1 MSNDDDDDTNNKS
14 GNIVAQDAHAY
25 AARHTL
31 ILIDT
36 HPSMFEPCIRI
47 CNGDSVE
54 DSDGDSDDDDTSSTT
69 EERNE
74 YDTKKKAKNSSSST
88 SKALLTTP
96 FDASLMAVERL
107 LHHKVRT
114 VAMSKLGKRD
124 GVGVILYGT
133 PDDIKKN
140 HDEKEGDDDENDEDN
155 EDDNQV
161 EEETNAN
168 ESLKE
173 LIKLTPPG
181 VDQIKTIRSCLPPEF
196 YHSNNSDHVGSYHH
210 QGNNKYKNDST
221 KSPTN
226 ALIRD
231 MDYKRAGSQ
240 TRCNGRERDLFVEL
254 FGKGDS
260 DEDSEGESESEVED
274 DEEQEKKDCSLRH
287 ALNEATRTF
296 ANAK

>member
-1 MSNDDDDDTNNKS
+1 
-14 GNIVAQDAHAY
+14 
-25 AARHTL
+25 
-31 ILIDT
+31 
-36 HPSMFEPCIRI
+36 MFEPCIRI
-47 CNGDSVE
+47 CNDDSDDE
-54 DSDGDSDDDDTSSTT
+54 DSDSDNDSNGNRQRGKDEKNVHDDCSSSSSTT
-69 EERNE
+69 EEGNDE
-74 YDTKKKAKNSSSST
+74 YDTKKKSSST
-88 SKALLTTP
+88 SSSSKTLLTTP

-133 PDDIKKN
+133 PPECIKKN
-140 HDEKEGDDDENDEDN
+140 HKEIDEGNDEDDDDYENN
-155 EDDNQV
+155 EDDDDNQV
-161 EEETNAN
+161 VEKNAN

-196 YHSNNSDHVGSYHH
+196 YHSNRSSDHVGSYHH
-210 QGNNKYKNDST
+210 QGGDTKYKNNNT

-231 MDYKRAGSQ
+231 MNYERDGSQ
-240 TRCNGRERDLFVEL
+240 SRWNGGRERDLYIEL

-260 DEDSEGESESEVED
+260 NEDSESDLEE
-274 DEEQEKKDCSLRH
+274 DEEQEKTDCSLRH